1 MSFLQYKI
9 PNEFKAKRSEAKKKK
24 NNNRTKCVHSNWS
37 FDDFM
42 GAKHDII

>member
-1 MSFLQYKI
+1 MSFLQYKFRT
-9 PNEFKAKRSEAKKKK
+9 NSKQNEAKQREKN